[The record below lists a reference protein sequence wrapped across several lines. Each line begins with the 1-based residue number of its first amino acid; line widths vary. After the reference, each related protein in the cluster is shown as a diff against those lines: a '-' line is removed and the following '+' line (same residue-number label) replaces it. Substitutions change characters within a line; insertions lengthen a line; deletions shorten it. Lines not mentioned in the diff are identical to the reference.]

1 MRKII
6 DIDEALLPKLKLLAA
21 IEGVSVKKLME
32 KSVEWYLDY
41 KQQERIQSMSAE
53 EKEDLGLLLL
63 MQQAA
68 IDKTISE
75 EELFKGKE

>member
-6 DIDEALLPKLKLLAA
+6 DIDKALIPKLKLLAA
-21 IEGVSVKKLME
+21 IESKSVKKLME
-32 KSVEWYLDY
+32 DAILWYVDH
-41 KQQERIQSMSAE
+41 KQKERMNSLSSS

-68 IDKTISE
+68 IDTTVTE
-75 EELFKGKE
+75 NELFNT